1 MASRIRNTS
10 AGLSSTMRIWSLSVD
25 VSGVGN
31 SESEGRS
38 PTGFGFDPDSSSIPV
53 NDSLTDRQ
61 SDAGTGA
68 FGTGVQTLEE
78 PKNCLRVFWSNSDAI
93 VANSKLA
100 LVAGT
105 FPRDMNRG
113 LFVP

>member
-10 AGLSSTMRIWSLSVD
+10 AGLSSTTRIWRLSVD

-53 NDSLTDRQ
+53 NDSLTDSQ
-61 SDAGTGA
+61 ADAGAGV
-68 FGTGVQTLEE
+68 FGTGVQTFEE
-78 PKNCLRVFWSNSDAI
+78 AKNCLLVFGSNSDAI
-93 VANSKLA
+93 VSNSKLA
-100 LVAGT
+100 LAA
-105 FPRDMNRG
+105 
-113 LFVP
+113 

>member
-10 AGLSSTMRIWSLSVD
+10 AGLSSTTRIWRLSVD

-31 SESEGRS
+31 SESESRS
-38 PTGFGFDPDSSSIPV
+38 PPGFGFDPDSSSIPV

-61 SDAGTGA
+61 ADACAGV

-78 PKNCLRVFWSNSDAI
+78 AKNCLLAFRSNSDAI

-100 LVAGT
+100 LMA
-105 FPRDMNRG
+105 
-113 LFVP
+113 